1 MSKRCRVVWD
11 TAQGVRE
18 CELELPE
25 SATLGDALELARALL
40 GATPAEPWDGLPTG
54 VFGRARA
61 RDWLPADGDRIEIY
75 RPLRIDPRQQRRR
88 RAARAAGKNRS

>member
-11 TAQGVRE
+11 TTQGVRE

-25 SATLGDALELARALL
+25 SATVGDALELARVLL
-40 GATPAEPWDGLPTG
+40 GATATQPWHELPTG

-75 RPLRIDPRQQRRR
+75 RPLQVDPRQQRRR
-88 RAARAAGKNRS
+88 RAARAAGKDRT